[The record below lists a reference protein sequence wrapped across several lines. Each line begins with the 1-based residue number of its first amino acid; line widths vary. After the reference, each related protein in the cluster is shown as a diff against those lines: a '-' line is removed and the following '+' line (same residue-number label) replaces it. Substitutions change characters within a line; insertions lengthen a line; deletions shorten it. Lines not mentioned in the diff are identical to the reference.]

1 MNISFITSFFR
12 SKLQNK
18 FSIFFVA
25 LAVAPVLILGL
36 IALYLLGSSHQRD
49 IASLEHN
56 LIDQKIEEVQKFF
69 ADTLGI
75 LELRVSFT
83 QKSEIVLSEQ
93 QFLLSGILAENK
105 AFQEVS
111 FINLAGMET
120 AKINRSL
127 TAAPLADVSLLPRF
141 QIAASGK
148 TYIGDVYHT
157 LKGPVVTLAAPV
169 RNRNDEIIQV
179 LSAEVNLSD
188 ILKSIESAKL
198 GSAGY
203 LLLLDRNG
211 RMIAPQHIG
220 SFVEGAD
227 LSAMTRVH
235 RILTGEELNGLDVK
249 DRYVSPL
256 TSSSV
261 AGAGKKI
268 AESEWAI
275 LAEWPLSD
283 ADAVIQ
289 AVRNQVFMVILLSIL
304 AVLAL
309 VPFFVQGLLRPIR
322 ALEDGAAE
330 IEKGNFQKH
339 VEIKTHDELEDLGE
353 AFNRMAKG
361 LKRLQELRDE
371 FVFIAAHELRS
382 PVTVMRGYISLLLE
396 GDAGPISDQARE
408 FLARIETSQQRLAQL
423 VTDLLEVARSEAGRI
438 AIEVA
443 ALDMQEPI
451 RASLEELKPLA
462 DKKKIVIHYD
472 PQHAARVLADSSRI
486 KEIMVNLVGNAIKYS
501 PEGATVAVRHE
512 VRGKEMITHV
522 ADTGYGIS
530 RDAQGKMFEK
540 FYRIKTK
547 QTAEIQG
554 TGLGLFIVK
563 QLVEKMNGTIWLESE
578 EGKGT
583 TFSFSLPLA

>member
-1 MNISFITSFFR
+1 MNIFTGFFR

-25 LAVAPVLILGL
+25 LVVAPVLILGFA
-36 IALYLLGSSHQRD
+36 ALYLVGSSHQRD
-49 IASLEHN
+49 ISSLELK

-75 LELRVSFT
+75 LELRVSFV

-93 QFLLSGILAENK
+93 QFLLSGILQENT

-120 AKINRSL
+120 AKINRSIV
-127 TAAPLADVSLLPRF
+127 AAPLADVSLLPRF
-141 QIAASGK
+141 QIAVSGK

-179 LSAEVNLSD
+179 LSAEVNLSE
-188 ILKSIESAKL
+188 LLRSVESAKL
-198 GSAGY
+198 GSSGY
-203 LLLLDRNG
+203 LLLLDRNA
-211 RMIAPQHIG
+211 RLIAPQRIG
-220 SFVEGAD
+220 SFTEGVD

-235 RILTGEELNGLDVK
+235 RILGGEELNGLDTE
-249 DRYVSPL
+249 DRYESAL
-256 TSSSV
+256 TSVSV

-268 AESEWAI
+268 AGLGWAI
-275 LAEWPLSD
+275 LAEWPLGD

-289 AVRNQVFMVILLSIL
+289 AVRNQVFTVILVSIL
-304 AVLAL
+304 VVLGL

-339 VEIKTHDELEDLGE
+339 VEIQTHDELEDLGE

-382 PVTVMRGYISLLLE
+382 PVTVVRGYVSLLLE
-396 GDAGPISDQARE
+396 GDAGPISDQARD
-408 FLARIETSQQRLAQL
+408 FLTKIDTSQQRLAQL
-423 VTDLLEVARSEAGRI
+423 VNDLLDVARSEAGRI

-451 RASLEELKPLA
+451 RISLEELKPLA
-462 DKKKIVIHYD
+462 DKKKIMLSYN
-472 PQHAARVLADSSRI
+472 PQNAVRVLADSSRV
-486 KEIMVNLVGNAIKYS
+486 KEIVVNLVGNAIKYS

-512 VRGKEMITHV
+512 VRGKEMVTHIT
-522 ADTGYGIS
+522 DTGYGIS
-530 RDAQGKMFEK
+530 KDAQGKMFEK
-540 FYRIKTK
+540 FYRVKTEK
-547 QTAEIQG
+547 TAHIQG

-563 QLVEKMNGTIWLESE
+563 QVIEKMNGTIWLESE